1 MELILED
8 AVIVTMAAGAGPAGC
23 MLVRDDRIAAV
34 GSADEIQAAAS
45 PGARVV
51 RLDGAT
57 VVPGLIDA
65 HCHVSNVG
73 YLAAGADCSQPSAP
87 GIPEIQA
94 RLREAAG
101 RTPEGSW
108 VTGSGYVEYKL
119 RERRH
124 PTRADLDEAVP
135 DRPAVLYHTSLHAC
149 VLNTAALR
157 EAGFEDGQPDP
168 PGGVL
173 GRDSQGRL
181 DGVVFEGP
189 MFALF
194 ERNLRHDLT
203 RMDAAQ
209 RAALVESAGRYFAEL
224 GVTAACDA
232 DMRRDT
238 LAAFAEA
245 DEAGVLR
252 PRIYGLVVHEEVDWL
267 VASGLR
273 GRRSG
278 RLAAE
283 AVKIWSDGGMS
294 SRTAA
299 IHGTYPVPPYG
310 SGILFFDLAELT
322 GMVRDL
328 DAQGFQVCIH
338 SQGDRAIE
346 TVLDAYATVLAGAPG
361 NPRRHRIEHGGAM
374 YPPMIARAAEL
385 GIVVASQPGFFS
397 TLGDGFAEAFPG
409 SSDQLYPFA
418 SWLRAGMTVAGSS
431 DAPVITADPL
441 LGIRDAILR
450 RTGEGRVLGPGER
463 LTARDALA
471 IYTQGAAFAMHR
483 ENEIGSLEPGKLAD
497 FVVLDANPLEIDA
510 ERIGGIRVL
519 ATVIGGTPVYQS
531 GNSRRPPAASPADRF
546 PADRGAVARYLEGH
560 DSGQRPARPAPPG
573 RSGGGAGRT
582 AVSGRDRGA

>member
-1 MELILED
+1 MELIVED
-8 AVIVTMAAGAGPAGC
+8 AVIVTMAAAAGPADPAGC
-23 MLVRDDRIAAV
+23 MLIRDGRIAAV
-34 GSADEIQAAAS
+34 GSAGEIQAAAS
-45 PGARVV
+45 PGARVA
-51 RLDGAT
+51 RLGGAT

-108 VTGSGYVEYKL
+108 VTGSGYVEYQL

-124 PTRADLDEAVP
+124 PTRTELDEAVP

-168 PGGVL
+168 PGGAL
-173 GRDSQGRL
+173 GRDGQGRL

-189 MFALF
+189 TLPLL
-194 ERNLRHDLT
+194 ERNLGHDLT
-203 RMDAAQ
+203 RMSTAQ
-209 RAALVESAGRYFAEL
+209 RAQLVENAGRYFAEL
-224 GVTAACDA
+224 GVTSACDA
-232 DMRRDT
+232 DVRRDT
-238 LAAFAEA
+238 LTAFAEA

-252 PRIYGLVVHEEVDWL
+252 QRIYGLVVHDEVDWL

-273 GRRSG
+273 GRRSD

-310 SGILFFDLAELT
+310 SGILYFGLAELT

-338 SQGDRAIE
+338 AQGDRAIE

-409 SSDQLYPFA
+409 RSDQLYPFA
-418 SWLRAGMTVAGSS
+418 SWRRAGITVAGSS

-450 RTGEGRVLGPGER
+450 RTGEGRVLGPAER
-463 LTARDALA
+463 LPAREALA
-471 IYTQGAAFAMHR
+471 IYTRGAAFALHR
-483 ENEIGSLEPGKLAD
+483 EHEIGSLEPGKLAD
-497 FVVLDANPLEIDA
+497 FTVLDANPLEINA
-510 ERIGGIRVL
+510 ERIGGVRVL

-531 GNSRRPPAASPADRF
+531 GDI
-546 PADRGAVARYLEGH
+546 L
-560 DSGQRPARPAPPG
+560 PG
-573 RSGGGAGRT
+573 
-582 AVSGRDRGA
+582 